1 MLTLY
6 TADTPNGQKITIA
19 LEELGLPHK
28 VHHVN
33 LSAGEQHQPPFSV
46 MSPNHKIPLLVD
58 DTMPIFE
65 SGAILIHLADK
76 AGKLLPASGAERSVA
91 LQWLF
96 LQVGHI
102 GPMLGQL
109 WFFRHGIAKGS
120 PRNELTVTVSD
131 EGPGIRGDITRIFQ
145 RFYTDRPDGEHF
157 GDHSGLGLAI
167 SKQIV
172 EAHNGTIR
180 PENRTDRS
188 GAIFTVTLPRIHAE
202 PKPRR

>member
-28 VHHVN
+28 VRQVN
-33 LSAGEQHQPPFSV
+33 LSTGEQHQPPFSE

-58 DTMPIFE
+58 GTTPIFE

-76 AGKLLPASGAERSVA
+76 AGQLLPACGEARSVV

-96 LQVGHI
+96 LQVGSI

-109 WFFRHGIAKGS
+109 WFFRHGAGQGQ
-120 PRNELTVTVSD
+120 RNEQALERYGRETLRLLGVFEKRLRGKPYLAGDDYTIADIASFPWMRSHHELGVTLSD
-131 EGPGIRGDITRIFQ
+131 FPALADWLARIEARPAVQ
-145 RFYTDRPDGEHF
+145 R
-157 GDHSGLGLAI
+157 GLA
-167 SKQIV
+167 
-172 EAHNGTIR
+172 A
-180 PENRTDRS
+180 
-188 GAIFTVTLPRIHAE
+188 A
-202 PKPRR
+202 KP